1 MVRLSSDV
9 NTMSR
14 KSVLITGSSKGL
26 GRALAMQFAR
36 QRFDI
41 ILHGRNESDLN
52 SLRNSLKQ
60 DKDYPLMVDV
70 VKGDLLSQNTIA
82 ELYALAEKRDI
93 DILINNAAIY
103 NRKPFKEMTA
113 IEIRRMIEV
122 NLTAPIILT
131 LSIYHLFLKK
141 RSGLI
146 ININSIAGKKTN
158 ELESL
163 YCATKHGLRGFSGS
177 FQTEVNRNNI
187 QLIDVYLGA
196 MQTAIT
202 KERVDYNSLIEPQ
215 EVARAIFKLC
225 KNHESLRISEVD
237 ILRKRY

>member
-1 MVRLSSDV
+1 VRLSSEV
-9 NTMSR
+9 REMPR

-26 GRALAMQFAR
+26 GRALAAHFSNQNY
-36 QRFDI
+36 DI
-41 ILHGRNESDLN
+41 ILHGRNEPE
-52 SLRNSLKQ
+52 LKMQ
-60 DKDYPLMVDV
+60 KNLLTANKDYPLICDI

-82 ELYALAEKRDI
+82 ELYAVAEKRDI

-103 NRKPFKEMTA
+103 CKKPFKEMTV

-131 LSIYHLFLKK
+131 ASIYHLFLKK
-141 RSGLI
+141 RSGMI

-163 YCATKHGLRGFSGS
+163 YCATKHGLRGFSAS
-177 FQTEVNRNNI
+177 FQTEANRNNI

-196 MQTAIT
+196 MNTAIT
-202 KERVDYNSLIEPQ
+202 KERADHNILIEPQ
-215 EVARAIFKLC
+215 EVARAIYNIC
-225 KNHESLRISEVD
+225 KNHESLRITEVD